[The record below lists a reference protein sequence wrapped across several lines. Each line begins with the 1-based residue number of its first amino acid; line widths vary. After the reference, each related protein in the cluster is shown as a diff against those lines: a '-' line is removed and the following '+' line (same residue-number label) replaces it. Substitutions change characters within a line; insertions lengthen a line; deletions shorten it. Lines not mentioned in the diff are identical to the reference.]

1 MPPIISRFEARRILA
16 SFATLSV
23 VFLGGSSIAGCQNE
37 TAAQVGP
44 QISAGVNGNSPDQTP
59 AVDPAPT
66 PAATTLVTPPP
77 VGATSIP
84 APRPVPAPST
94 GKAPAPGVAVAP
106 PPSASSAHV
115 SGSCDAD
122 YYRNSD
128 GNCVHRPQ
136 QAATA
141 PSGATAQCKD
151 GSYSFSQHR
160 QGTCSG
166 HHGVAQWL

>member
-1 MPPIISRFEARRILA
+1 
-16 SFATLSV
+16 
-23 VFLGGSSIAGCQNE
+23 
-37 TAAQVGP
+37 
-44 QISAGVNGNSPDQTP
+44 
-59 AVDPAPT
+59 
-66 PAATTLVTPPP
+66 VTPPP
-77 VGATSIP
+77 VVATSIP

-94 GKAPAPGVAVAP
+94 GKAPAPGVAVDP

>member
-1 MPPIISRFEARRILA
+1 MSPIAPRSEVRRMLA
-16 SFATLSV
+16 FLATVSALFLS
-23 VFLGGSSIAGCQNE
+23 GASIAGCQND
-37 TAAQVGP
+37 TAAQSVP
-44 QISAGVNGNSPDQTP
+44 QVSADARNNSSDQASVSDPTTTP
-59 AVDPAPT
+59 T
-66 PAATTLVTPPP
+66 STTLAATPLVVSTPP
-77 VGATSIP
+77 SP
-84 APRPVPAPST
+84 AGT
-94 GKAPAPGVAVAP
+94 APAPIIAAAP
-106 PPSASSAHV
+106 PPPASTTHV

-122 YYRNSD
+122 HYRSSD

>member
-1 MPPIISRFEARRILA
+1 
-16 SFATLSV
+16 
-23 VFLGGSSIAGCQNE
+23 
-37 TAAQVGP
+37 
-44 QISAGVNGNSPDQTP
+44 
-59 AVDPAPT
+59 
-66 PAATTLVTPPP
+66 VTPPP
-77 VGATSIP
+77 VVATSIP

-94 GKAPAPGVAVAP
+94 GKAPAPGVAVAS

>member
-1 MPPIISRFEARRILA
+1 MPPTVSRFEARRILA
-16 SFATLSV
+16 SFAVLSA
-23 VFLGGSSIAGCQNE
+23 VFLGGASISGCQNE

-44 QISAGVNGNSPDQTP
+44 QVSAGANGNSPDQISP
-59 AVDPAPT
+59 VDPAPM
-66 PAATTLVTPPP
+66 PASTTL
-77 VGATSIP
+77 
-84 APRPVPAPST
+84 
-94 GKAPAPGVAVAP
+94 VAP
-106 PPSASSAHV
+106 PPVVVTSMSAAPQPAPTIAAAQAPPAGSAHV
-115 SGSCDAD
+115 GSCDTD
-122 YYRNSD
+122 YYLNSD

-136 QAATA
+136 QAAIA

>member
-1 MPPIISRFEARRILA
+1 MPPIVSRFEARRILA

-37 TAAQVGP
+37 AAAQVGP
-44 QISAGVNGNSPDQTP
+44 QVSAGVNGDSPDQTSV
-59 AVDPAPT
+59 VDPAPM

-77 VGATSIP
+77 VVVTSLSA
-84 APRPVPAPST
+84 APLPAPST
-94 GKAPAPGVAVAP
+94 GTARAPRIAAAP
-106 PPSASSAHV
+106 PPPASSAHV
-115 SGSCDAD
+115 TGSCDAD
-122 YYRNSD
+122 YYLNSD

-151 GSYSFSQHR
+151 GTYSFSQHR